1 MTRARNKD
9 MPDKIRSKGQTF
21 AKIANLFRG
30 GKRGVWCR
38 VLYGVLRT
46 HSIFLVGSGLQ
57 HVEKPRSSRKLP
69 HFLLSNQQLCKFLIW
84 LFDLL
89 RRYLL

>member
-1 MTRARNKD
+1 MILIID
-9 MPDKIRSKGQTF
+9 TF
-21 AKIANLFRG
+21 DFLPFLIISANLCRG
-30 GKRGVWCR
+30 DRRGVWFR
-38 VLYGVLRT
+38 VLCDVQRT
-46 HSIFLVGSGLQ
+46 HSTFLVGSGLQ

-89 RRYLL
+89 RR

>member
-1 MTRARNKD
+1 MLTRMSANS
-9 MPDKIRSKGQTF
+9 PIQSLSSKPVVSS
-21 AKIANLFRG
+21 RE
-30 GKRGVWCR
+30 
-38 VLYGVLRT
+38 LYGVLRT
-46 HSIFLVGSGLQ
+46 HSTFLVGSGLQ

-89 RRYLL
+89 WRYLL